1 MMLTGRIRL
10 RPLPE
15 LTPENTAF
23 WTGGERGELMIAH
36 CDDCAAAI
44 HPPQIV
50 CPACLSRNVAPRA
63 VAGTG
68 MVYTFTV
75 NHQPW
80 LPDMQVPFALA
91 VVDVDGAPGVRVTAP
106 VLTDNPDGV
115 HIGQRMQIRFEAA
128 GDVWL
133 PQWQPLGAGAGA

>member
-1 MMLTGRIRL
+1 M

-23 WTGGERGELMIAH
+23 WTGGADGKLMIAF
-36 CDDCAAAI
+36 CADCAHAI

-50 CPACLSRNVAPRA
+50 CPRCWSENVENRA

-68 MVYTFTV
+68 VVYSYTV

-80 LPDMQVPFALA
+80 APGMAVPFALA
-91 VVDVDGAPGVRVTAP
+91 VVDVDGAPGVRVTAEVVGADP
-106 VLTDNPDGV
+106 ESVA
-115 HIGQRMQIRFEAA
+115 IGQRMKVGFLNID
-128 GDVWL
+128 DVWF
-133 PQWQPLGAGAGA
+133 PQWEPAQ